1 MAFFCPRR
9 SVGGRERNPACAA
22 IEGMR
27 LRSAG
32 GIKVLLAC
40 ALWTQFVDA
49 QVQVPFVAA
58 ESEAADM
65 VS

>member
-1 MAFFCPRR
+1 MPSGARMA
-9 SVGGRERNPACAA
+9 GEMEERLLQRAQMPC
-22 IEGMR
+22 I
-27 LRSAG
+27 SAG
-32 GIKVLLAC
+32 EIKVFLAC

-49 QVQVPFVAA
+49 RRCSGLVAA